1 MRDRGGGPKKGAE
14 RQMPV
19 SSTQKKG
26 DGWEGSRESGAVGGR
41 FGVHMRQGERADTV
55 WYRDRVWNHEEEA
68 DFAAAFPDDVT
79 K

>member
-1 MRDRGGGPKKGAE
+1 
-14 RQMPV
+14 MPV
-19 SSTQKKG
+19 SSTPKKG
-26 DGWEGSRESGAVGGR
+26 GGWEGSRESGAVGVR

-55 WYRDRVWNHEEEA
+55 RYRDIVRNDEEEA